1 MLSLKREQILQSLKT
16 GNTFDLL
23 VIGGG
28 ATGCGVAL
36 DAASRGLS
44 VALVE
49 QADFAE
55 GTSGRSTKLLHGGVR
70 YLESAIK
77 HLDPVQYHLVRDGLK
92 ERGILLR
99 LAPHLCHR
107 IPLVTPLYRWM
118 EIPYVF
124 AGLRLYDVLAG
135 SMNIGHSRLLSRSN
149 ALASF
154 PMLRTEGLKAGVSYY
169 DGQFNDAR
177 MAVTLALT
185 AARHGARVI
194 NHVGVRGLLKDKGR
208 ITGAVL
214 GDSLTGGE
222 WSLKARAVVNAT
234 GPFADTIRKMDRPDA
249 SPMLKVSSGTHLVL
263 DDRFSPPDTGLLIP
277 KTEDGRVLF
286 ILPWEG
292 QTLVGTTDEPAEV
305 SDHPRPMEEEIE
317 YLVHYICKYFDL
329 QFSRSDIKSAWS
341 GLRPLVSDPGKADT
355 AKLSRDHVLEKS
367 PSGLL
372 TITGGKWTTYRKMA
386 CDTVDY
392 AVKEFDLQQKSG
404 CSTDRLPLN
413 GGAGFRPDE
422 GLRLAEDH
430 GMDPSITE
438 HLNRAYGDQARSVIA
453 IAKEGLG
460 ETLVKGYPY
469 LEAEVLWAARHEM
482 ACRAMDVLAR
492 RTPLALLDRSAAGS
506 AAERTIDIMAKELGW
521 DYGRCREEEQL
532 VQERLMVAV

>member
-1 MLSLKREQILQSLKT
+1 MNPLERDQILESLKRDTI
-16 GNTFDLL
+16 FDML

-36 DAASRGLS
+36 DAACRGLR

-77 HLDPVQYHLVRDGLK
+77 HLDPVQYNLVRDGLR

-99 LAPHLCHR
+99 IAPHLCHR

-124 AGLRLYDVLAG
+124 AGLKLYDILAG
-135 SMNIGHSRLLSRSN
+135 PMNIGHSRLLSRSD
-149 ALASF
+149 ALDSF
-154 PMLRTEGLKAGVSYY
+154 PMLKAKRLKAGVSYY

-177 MAVTLALT
+177 MAVSLALT
-185 AARHGARVI
+185 AVRYGAVVV
-194 NHVGVRGLLKDKGR
+194 NHVGVKSLVKREGR
-208 ITGAVL
+208 VSGAQVTDSVTGESWNL
-214 GDSLTGGE
+214 F
-222 WSLKARAVVNAT
+222 ARVVVNAT
-234 GPFADTIRKMDRPDA
+234 GPFADVVRRLD
-249 SPMLKVSSGTHLVL
+249 SPGIQPMIKVSSGVHLL
-263 DDRFSPPDTGLLIP
+263 LEGRFSPPGTGLLIP

-292 QTLVGTTDEPAEV
+292 KTLVGTTDEPAEV
-305 SDHPRPMEEEIE
+305 SEHPRPMEEEID

-329 QFSRSDIKSAWS
+329 QFSRSDIRSAWS
-341 GLRPLVSDPGKADT
+341 GLRPLVSNPGKADT
-355 AKLSRDHVLEKS
+355 AKLSRDHVIEES
-367 PSGLL
+367 QSGLL

-386 CDTVDY
+386 SDTVDY
-392 AVKEFDLQQKSG
+392 AVKRFNLSQENG
-404 CSTDRLPLN
+404 CRTDRIPLN
-413 GGAGFRPDE
+413 GGADFHPD
-422 GLRLAEDH
+422 GGVQLAEAY
-430 GMDPSITE
+430 GMDPSITD
-438 HLNRAYGDQARSVIA
+438 HLNRAYGDQARSVIGF
-453 IAKEGLG
+453 AKEGFG
-460 ETLVKGYPY
+460 ETLVEGYPY

-492 RTPLALLDRSAAGS
+492 RTPLALLDKAAAGS
-506 AAERTIDIMAKELGW
+506 ATDRTIDIMARELGW
-521 DYGRCREEEQL
+521 DSDRCQEELQL
-532 VQERLMVAV
+532 VQERLRSAI